1 MTISKLVIRLFAV
14 LFAAGFM
21 SQNAAAFGFFMNPS
35 TTTYYIFADY
45 DTAEDA
51 ENAARQYC
59 RDNFTGNPDNC
70 DTVDPSRIRMFG
82 NNEVLAYS
90 TGGPDGA
97 GMTRQLAYDA
107 LFQDCRNSGV
117 SEGGCTNSFASIA
130 NTRFCGDGTA
140 ADLID
145 TTYPNPDECTMRLP
159 TSAADCPNE
168 FFNNAVSP
176 ARCDPLPNCDTATT
190 ELNTGTNMCDCLDET
205 PERVDAT
212 SCRPITAADCGQ
224 NERPDFWNGSMCV
237 ADCGEGF
244 ANPTNT
250 GETCIAETPPTCEE
264 HEVINSSNMCVDRTA
279 ENCGN
284 GEVFSPVNT
293 GGVCQTP
300 AIFLAGNA
308 TLISP
313 TYTAASCRRAE
324 WMVSI
329 AINNEKTA
337 AAEVCGIPVVRNDS
351 ARAAIASAAESA
363 PLQFPENVN
372 ANECIIRKSAGFDAA
387 ENMPNCN
394 DENLFGESGGFPQM
408 PENFDVANDR
418 LMIAVLSDG
427 STQIF
432 FGGTEVLRDVATDS
446 SQIAR
451 SGGNGSGGKF
461 ILSGIGLFWAVYSW
475 KNGAG
480 EFNFSPDVGY
490 AFTESGYSA
499 NAAGQLNFRDENLHI
514 YWRAGQQN
522 ANGNFGDLRYESG
535 GKYTADFWTA
545 TFSESI
551 SGETANY
558 DFSISADLR
567 GGIWQISPTY
577 RMQSEWKESDSGIK
591 TDTQNEL
598 NLQGDFRYN
607 NWQIRPSAGFQW
619 QNFGDFANSGKLQIN
634 AIHRF

>member
-21 SQNAAAFGFFMNPS
+21 SQNAAAFGFFINPS
-35 TTTYYIFADY
+35 GGAFYIFADY
-45 DTAEDA
+45 GTADAA
-51 ENAARQYC
+51 ENAAREFC
-59 RDNFTGNPDNC
+59 RNAQPDDAAAC
-70 DTVDPSRIRMFG
+70 DREDPARMLSFMDD
-82 NNEVLAYS
+82 EVLAFNRS
-90 TGGPDGA
+90 GFEGTGG
-97 GMTRQLAYDA
+97 TRQAAYDV
-107 LFQDCRNSGV
+107 LFQECRDAGL
-117 SEGGCTNSFASIA
+117 SEDNCNNVASMA

-145 TTYPNPDECTMRLP
+145 TTFPNADECTMRLP

-264 HEVINSSNMCVDRTA
+264 HETINSSTNMCVDRTA

-363 PLQFPENVN
+363 PLQFDENDP
-372 ANECIIRKSAGFDAA
+372 ANGCIIRESSDFSDLPDCGD
-387 ENMPNCN
+387 PQ
-394 DENLFGESGGFPQM
+394 LFGDGGFPQM

-451 SGGNGSGGKF
+451 SSSGNGSGGKF

-558 DFSISADLR
+558 DFSLSADLR

-619 QNFGDFANSGKLQIN
+619 QNFSDFANSGKLQIN